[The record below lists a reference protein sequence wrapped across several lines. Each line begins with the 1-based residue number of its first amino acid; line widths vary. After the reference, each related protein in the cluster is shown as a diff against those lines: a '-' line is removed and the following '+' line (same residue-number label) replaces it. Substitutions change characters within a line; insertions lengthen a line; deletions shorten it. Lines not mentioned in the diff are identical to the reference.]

1 MNKADMNNP
10 NNNHFLM
17 AQIKT
22 IDSFIDYPNILIDRL
37 NTQERIEEDQ
47 AKEKLYNSI
56 GE

>member
-47 AKEKLYNSI
+47 AKEKLYNNI